1 MSVGRPT
8 NIGDIGLWADR
19 SALHEACVL
28 GRVLQVR
35 ALIQSGLCVN
45 MMTADSV
52 TPLHEA
58 SQRGHTMCARLL
70 LEAGA
75 QVEARNIDGSTPLCD
90 ACSAGHLDCAK
101 LLLAHGAKVN
111 LSIFTVS
118 PLHEACLAG
127 SLECVQLLI
136 QAGANLEAHDCH
148 LGTALHVACYGQ
160 HHDCAKVLLDAGAN
174 VNASKLHE
182 MALHHAART
191 LSPDL
196 IDLLVSYGGNVYARD
211 NRGRT
216 PRDYISPD
224 TACAQRLLFYECQ
237 PLQMMQLCRLAVR
250 HTVGPQRLDRL
261 TELPLPSPVLQYLV
275 SG

>member
-1 MSVGRPT
+1 MRANTQLTARRHETRGRPNPCVT
-8 NIGDIGLWADR
+8 HAAAGVSGLWADR

-160 HHDCAKVLLDAGAN
+160 HHDCAKVLLDA
-174 VNASKLHE
+174 
-182 MALHHAART
+182 
-191 LSPDL
+191 
-196 IDLLVSYGGNVYARD
+196 
-211 NRGRT
+211 
-216 PRDYISPD
+216 
-224 TACAQRLLFYECQ
+224 
-237 PLQMMQLCRLAVR
+237 
-250 HTVGPQRLDRL
+250 VGPNVIVITNAATSRCFIIGY
-261 TELPLPSPVLQYLV
+261 SVLCLLSHLLLGVMWAEIAGCDVGGDYWV
-275 SG
+275 